1 MTNNIAHELKTP
13 VSSIRGYIETLLE
26 QPNITPDKQH
36 FFLERTYS
44 QIVRLSDL
52 IRDIALITKT
62 EEASELFDKERVNVH
77 NTLQEVIDDLHDP
90 IIAHG
95 INVKNRNK
103 SPDWLSREIKRW
115 FMLYSGIS
123 LKIPSIT
130 PETISRSG

>member
-62 EEASELFDKERVNVH
+62 EEASELFDKERVNV
-77 NTLQEVIDDLHDP
+77 TLCRRSLMTWHDP

-95 INVKNRNK
+95 INVKTK
-103 SPDWLSREIKRW
+103 
-115 FMLYSGIS
+115 
-123 LKIPSIT
+123 
-130 PETISRSG
+130 